1 MIRNHR
7 KFLRREVRYTAWVLL
22 SDGRL
27 HGCVMSNASDEGACL
42 EVDDSEALPN
52 AFTLLLSSSGKAK
65 RKCRVVWRKP
75 QRIGVRF
82 EQRGKKSEVMPV
94 FDGDEVRLESM
105 DA

>member
-1 MIRNHR
+1 MNRNHR

-22 SDGRL
+22 SGDRL
-27 HGCVMSNASDEGACL
+27 HGCVMSNASEEGACL
-42 EVDDSEALPN
+42 EVDDSETLPD
-52 AFTLLLSSSGKAK
+52 AFTLLLSNNGKAK

-75 QRIGVRF
+75 QRIGVMF

-94 FDGDEVRLESM
+94 FDGNDVRLESM